1 MAFYETQA
9 TVVKALADFVTNML
23 ESKGLDP
30 VALDQQHTMMHQSAK
45 DHYSRAL
52 LLRGVKAK
60 DAPVFSNIP
69 YLRFAY
75 AFDNDIEI
83 IFNEMGIATTQKEMF
98 DIAGKLRKRNVAELF
113 GAANI
118 MACSVI
124 QKEIDKIEEWV
135 IEARGILAAMG
146 SNMHLLATV
155 TEEQKQFAELF
166 QFDWYYDYSDDH
178 SVWRAGSAHHK
189 EVSEKIRSA
198 IDLNPS
204 LMTVVE
210 TIAAAYKKSV
220 SFFIGN

>member
-9 TVVKALADFVTNML
+9 IVVKALADFVTSII
-23 ESKGLDP
+23 EAQGLDP
-30 VALDQQHTMMHQSAK
+30 VVLNQQHTMMHQSAK
-45 DHYSRAL
+45 DYYSRAL
-52 LLRGVKAK
+52 LKQGVAAK

-75 AFDNDIEI
+75 EFDSNIEM
-83 IFNEMGIATTQKEMF
+83 IFDEMGIATTQKEMF
-98 DIAGKLRKRNVAELF
+98 DIAGKLRKRNIAELF

-118 MACSVI
+118 MACSIV
-124 QKEIDKIEEWV
+124 QKEVNKIEAWV
-135 IEARGILAAMG
+135 VEARGILVAMG

-189 EVSEKIRSA
+189 TVSEQIRQA
-198 IDLNPS
+198 ISVNPS
-204 LMTVVE
+204 LMTVAE
-210 TIAAAYKKSV
+210 TIASAYKLPV
-220 SFFIGN
+220 SFFIGK